1 MQSRSLRGV
10 GESQIGESSA
20 VPLFLMIACSVI
32 FAPDPRD
39 GIFSSAFSQL
49 TTRSALAI
57 RIPLLYS
64 QQRSWIEAYR
74 ASPLKFIK
82 GG

>member
-20 VPLFLMIACSVI
+20 VPLFLMIACSLI

-57 RIPLLYS
+57 RISLLCS
-64 QQRSWIEAYR
+64 QRSWIEAYR

>member
-1 MQSRSLRGV
+1 
-10 GESQIGESSA
+10 
-20 VPLFLMIACSVI
+20 
-32 FAPDPRD
+32 
-39 GIFSSAFSQL
+39 L
-49 TTRSALAI
+49 TTRIALAV
-57 RIPLLYS
+57 RISVLCS

>member
-1 MQSRSLRGV
+1 MQPRSLRGV
-10 GESQIGESSA
+10 SEPQIGESSA
-20 VPLFLMIACSVI
+20 VPLFLMIAGSVI
-32 FAPDPRD
+32 FAPNPRD

-49 TTRSALAI
+49 TTRIALAV
-57 RIPLLYS
+57 RISVLCS